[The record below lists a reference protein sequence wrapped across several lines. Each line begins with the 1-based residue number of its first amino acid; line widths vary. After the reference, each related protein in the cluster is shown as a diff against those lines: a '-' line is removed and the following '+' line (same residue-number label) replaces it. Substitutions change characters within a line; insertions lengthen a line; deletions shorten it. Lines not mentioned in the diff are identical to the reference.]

1 MKLIAAVALLA
12 VLVGCDSAGRT
23 SRAEFEQA
31 SAKSDPQRELAPAPK
46 TIEDVEKLGVPV
58 FPGSVL
64 AEGEAGST
72 VRTSS
77 LGTTYSLK
85 MYAPGEHGAVA
96 KELKAKLKDS
106 VRAGASDVQRI
117 TGRTE
122 SGDDIEIML
131 SPAADKTK
139 TLMMVWVTVP
149 KR

>member
-1 MKLIAAVALLA
+1 MKWFALVAFVA
-12 VLVGCDSAGRT
+12 LVGCDSGGGR

-31 SAKSDPQRELAPAPK
+31 AKKTDTERTLAPAPK
-46 TIEDVEKLGVPV
+46 TIEDVQKLGVPV

-139 TLMMVWVTVP
+139 TLVMAWVTVP